1 MLVELHIKDFVLIDE
16 LRIDFKEGLNV
27 LTGETGAGK
36 SIIVKAIDIAL
47 GGKAGKDLLRPKSEK
62 SEIELAFHLNNAHEI
77 ETIENIYGLNLKE
90 EPVIV
95 FKREILESGRTV
107 SRLNGNI
114 TSIDTIK
121 EISNGLIDIHGQHEH
136 QSLLKKENYLG
147 LLDRYISSEHYEKT
161 HLLSSVC
168 AEMRSCELSIKK
180 LLEASQKNERELD
193 FCRYQLKEIEDADL
207 VIGEDD
213 LLAKEYDYIKN
224 GEAINRNC
232 IEALS
237 LVSSNFEDEFNAMD
251 AIDKAI
257 SSIAQIQSFSDDL
270 SSINSKLNEIRCM
283 IEDASTNLRHFSDN
297 FSYDRGRLNY
307 VESRLDLINEMKMKY
322 GNSIKEVL
330 LYRDSLA
337 KKLDEHLHSDEQLE
351 NLKSTHKLK
360 LDQYRRLAGEI
371 SLKRQDASKSLS
383 KSILSELNE
392 LNLENATFDISL
404 NTDNTRISKSGY
416 EDVDFLISMNPGQ
429 RAKSLSK
436 IASGGEISRIML
448 AIKVIMSKIDTIDT
462 IIFDEIDTGVSGIT
476 AKKVAEKLFKTS
488 KDTQVICITHLPQ
501 IAVMGDYHMLIEKST
516 KGNITT
522 TMVKSLKAD
531 EKVLEISRL
540 LDGNM
545 NSVISEDHAK
555 NLIESIS
562 KAKIAS
568 YDEDDREDGI

>member
-36 SIIVKAIDIAL
+36 SIIIKAIDIAL
-47 GGKAGKDLLRPKSEK
+47 GGKAGKDLLRPESEK
-62 SEIELAFHLNNAHEI
+62 SEIELAFHLNNPHEI
-77 ETIENIYGLNLKE
+77 EKIENSYGLNLKE

-147 LLDRYISSEHYEKT
+147 LLDSYISSEHYEKT
-161 HLLSSVC
+161 RLLSSVC
-168 AEMRSCELSIKK
+168 SEMRSCELSIKK
-180 LLEASQKNERELD
+180 LLESSQKNERELD
-193 FCRYQLKEIEDADL
+193 FCRYKLKEIEDADL
-207 VIGEDD
+207 SIGEDD

-257 SSIAQIQSFSDDL
+257 SSIAQIQSFSEDLDD
-270 SSINSKLNEIRCM
+270 IHSKLNEIHYM
-283 IEDASTNLRHFSDN
+283 IEDASANLRRFSDN
-297 FSYDRGRLNY
+297 FSYDRNRLEY
-307 VESRLDLINEMKMKY
+307 VESRLDLINGMKMKY
-322 GNSIKEVL
+322 GNTIEEIL
-330 LYRDSLA
+330 LYREDLIN
-337 KKLDEHLHSDEQLE
+337 KIEEHLHSDEQLE
-351 NLKSTHKLK
+351 SLESLHKLK
-360 LDQYRRLAGEI
+360 KDEYISLAKEI
-371 SLKRQDASKSLS
+371 SLKRHKASISLS
-383 KSILSELNE
+383 KSILSELKE
-392 LNLENATFDISL
+392 LNLENATFEISL
-404 NTDNTRISKSGY
+404 NTDNSRISKSGY
-416 EDVDFLISMNPGQ
+416 EDADFLISMNPGQ
-429 RAKSLSK
+429 KAKSLSK

-476 AKKVAEKLFKTS
+476 AKRVAEKLYKTS

-501 IAVMGDYHMLIEKST
+501 IAVMGDHHMLIEKST

-522 TMVKSLKAD
+522 TRVKSLKMP

-545 NSVISEDHAK
+545 NSGISEDHAK
-555 NLIESIS
+555 NLIASIS

-568 YDEDDREDGI
+568 YQEFDKEDGI